1 MAKVLFLHGL
11 ESRPGGYKAKKLEE
25 AGHEVINPALIR
37 ESFSESVKIAQEAF
51 DAHKPDVIVGSSFGG
66 AVAMSLSAYGAKK
79 VLIAPAWKRFDRQLD
94 AVGKE
99 TIVLHSE
106 YDSIVPFK
114 DSTEL
119 AEKTGATLVSV
130 GTTHRMR
137 GKEAIEA
144 LLTSI

>member
-25 AGHEVINPALIR
+25 AGHEVINPALMR

-66 AVAMSLSAYGAKK
+66 AVAMSLSACGVKK
-79 VLIAPAWKRFDRQLD
+79 VLIAPAWKRFDRRLD
-94 AVGKE
+94 TAVKE

-114 DSTEL
+114 DSAEL

-137 GKEAIEA
+137 DKEAIEA